1 MLKWH
6 QPQVL
11 QFRMMTGTNLYCF
24 DSHCQ
29 GESHKA
35 TDKPCQDY
43 SYSHIDE
50 NGLAIAVVC
59 DGHGG
64 KRYFRSDVGARFAT
78 EIIANNVKEF
88 VNNIDESLIVGQP
101 FTQHAAVQTE
111 IDNHDFHK
119 ERPINTAFRQLF
131 ASIISQWQQRIEQ
144 HAAKTPLTEKEI
156 TQVEEQY
163 RKEFQSGY
171 KLEKIYG
178 CTLMT
183 YVSTPK
189 YWFAFHLGDGKMI
202 SFDNDAKWQ
211 EPVLWDERCFLNKTT
226 SICDS
231 DALNEFRYTYQG
243 DGNFPVAVFLG
254 SDGMDDS
261 FGEET
266 NLVNFYVKVAKS
278 LVTEG
283 QEITFADIQSTLPVL
298 SKRGSQDDMSIACVY
313 DKAKLSEALPK
324 FIQWQIAATESN
336 IQSVNKRI
344 MEAKERRNRLEVLG
358 ESTDKSKVELRYAQ
372 NDIDRGYAEKQQLV
386 KKIDILLKECYGD
399 SFAPYHDEV
408 GTAEKER
415 VLVWIMED
423 NPFRV
428 HLVWKEKTE

>member
-1 MLKWH
+1 
-6 QPQVL
+6 
-11 QFRMMTGTNLYCF
+11 MMIGTNLYCF

-111 IDNHDFHK
+111 IDNQDFRK
-119 ERPINTAFRQLF
+119 ERPIDKAFRQLF
-131 ASIISQWQQRIEQ
+131 ASIISQWQRQIEL
-144 HAAKTPLTEKEI
+144 HASETPLTEKEI
-156 TQVEEQY
+156 SQVEEQY
-163 RKEFQSGY
+163 QKEFLSRY

-178 CTLMT
+178 CTLMAFVMT
-183 YVSTPK
+183 SK

-202 SFDNDAKWQ
+202 SFDEDSHWM
-211 EPVLWDERCFLNKTT
+211 EPVLWDDRCFLNKTT

-243 DGNFPVAVFLG
+243 DGGFPVAIFLG

-278 LVTEG
+278 LVTNG
-283 QEITFADIQSTLPVL
+283 HDATFADIQDTLPVL
-298 SKRGSQDDMSIACVY
+298 SKRGSQDDMSVACVY
-313 DKAKLSEALPK
+313 DEEAIKEALPK
-324 FIQWQIAATESN
+324 FILWQIAITKAGILKVNNKILEATD
-336 IQSVNKRI
+336 
-344 MEAKERRNRLEVLG
+344 RRNELEQRNLTF
-358 ESTDKSKVELRYAQ
+358 EKDKIAHRYAQ
-372 NDIDRGYAEKQQLV
+372 NDIDRAYAEKQQLV
-386 KKIDILLKECYGD
+386 KKMNILLEEYYGKD
-399 SFAPYHDEV
+399 FVAYQDEV
-408 GTAEKER
+408 GEQPKER
-415 VLVWIMED
+415 KLVWRME
-423 NPFRV
+423 NHPFRV
-428 HLVWKEKTE
+428 HLVWVEL